1 MYELI
6 KKYLLSLYF
15 AADGLLHTAKD
26 KQEVG
31 KTANKSYYLLAPC

>member
-1 MYELI
+1 MYKLI

-31 KTANKSYYLLAPC
+31 KTTDTSYYLLALC